1 MKLLHTSDWH
11 LGKRLYGKSRID
23 EQRKVL
29 AEIADVAKREN
40 VDVLL
45 LAGDVFDTFVPV
57 AEAEE
62 LFYETLT
69 GLAKICVPITIAGN
83 HDDAERLTAP
93 RDLARVSG
101 IILAGDNE
109 PSRKFSGVY
118 GGKQT
123 DIETGNGFV
132 RVTRGGET
140 LNVAF
145 VPYPTTAKLMDVAG
159 AEQYADKVGKEIAT
173 AQEACFTPDGINVTM
188 SHLFVTGSIATDE
201 RDLGGTKQLPKESLS
216 ADKAAYTALGHIHK
230 PMTVSKS
237 NNAYYSGSI
246 LPYSFDET
254 TEKRVLVID
263 SDGKKTEVKSVPLSP
278 VKRLYKI
285 RANAEEEILDA
296 LEKHADGY
304 VYIVYSSPRP
314 LSPTTAS
321 AMKKHPAFC
330 YFEAKP
336 RTATEEAV
344 AKRKEKTDRELF
356 EAFYEAKIGKKPD
369 EALTEIFLRAV
380 GGEKL

>member
-23 EQRKVL
+23 EQREVL
-29 AEIADVAKREN
+29 AEIAEIAAREN
-40 VDVLL
+40 IDVLL

-69 GLAKICVPITIAGN
+69 ALAKICVPIAIAGN

-101 IILAGDNE
+101 VILAGDDE
-109 PSRKFSGVY
+109 PERKFSGEY
-118 GGKQT
+118 GGKPT
-123 DIETGNGFV
+123 AIETGKSFV
-132 RVTRGGET
+132 RVTRGDET
-140 LNVAF
+140 LNLAF
-145 VPYPTTAKLMDVAG
+145 VPYPTTAKLLDVAG
-159 AEQYADKVGKEIAT
+159 EEDYKDKVGDEIAA
-173 AQEACFTPDGINVTM
+173 AQACFTADGINVTM
-188 SHLFVTGSIATDE
+188 SHLFVTGSVTTDE
-201 RDLGGTKQLPKESLS
+201 RDLGGTKQLPKENLGSEKS
-216 ADKAAYTALGHIHK
+216 VYTALGHIHK

-254 TEKRVLVID
+254 TEKRVMVID
-263 SDGKKTEVKSVPLSP
+263 TDGKKTDVKSVPLSP

-285 RANAEEEILDA
+285 EANAEEEILDA

-304 VYIVYSSPRP
+304 VYIVYSSPKP
-314 LSPTTAS
+314 LSPATAS

-356 EAFYEAKIGKKPD
+356 EAFYETKIGRKPD

>member
-11 LGKRLYGKSRID
+11 LGKRLYGKSRLD
-23 EQRKVL
+23 EQREVL
-29 AEIADVAKREN
+29 KEITDICAREN

-62 LFYETLT
+62 LFYETIT
-69 GLAKICVPITIAGN
+69 TLAKLCVPVVIAGN
-83 HDDAERLTAP
+83 HDDAERLNAP
-93 RDLARVSG
+93 RDLARISG
-101 IILAGDNE
+101 IILAGDDE
-109 PSRKFSGVY
+109 PERKFTGVY
-118 GGKQT
+118 GGRQT
-123 DIETGNGFV
+123 EIETGKGFV

-140 LNVAF
+140 LNRAF
-145 VPYPTTAKLMDVAG
+145 VPDPTTAKLLDVAG
-159 AEQYADKVGKEIAT
+159 AEQYSDKVGREIAG
-173 AQEACFTPDGINVTM
+173 AQTCFTEDGINVTM
-188 SHLFVTGSIATDE
+188 SHLFVTGSLTSDE
-201 RDLGGTKQLPKESLS
+201 RDLGGTKQLPKENLGAGKSV
-216 ADKAAYTALGHIHK
+216 YTALGHIHK

-237 NNAYYSGSI
+237 DNAYYSGSI

-254 TEKRVLVID
+254 TGKRVMVID
-263 SDGKKTEVKSVPLSP
+263 TDGRKTEVKSVPLNP

-285 RANAEEEILDA
+285 ETSAEEEILDA

-304 VYIVYSSPRP
+304 VYIVYSSSRP
-314 LSPTTAS
+314 ISPATAS

-356 EAFYEAKIGKKPD
+356 EAFYEAKIGRKPD
-369 EALTEIFLRAV
+369 DVLTEIFLRAV
-380 GGEKL
+380 AGEEL